1 MIEKSNFKIKKKY
14 LEKIKIL
21 KKYNESYYNRS
32 KPIVDDSVYDQLKK
46 EIFELEKKYSFL
58 KSKDS
63 PSLKIGYKPSKN
75 FIKVKHKIP
84 MLSLNNAFNK

>member
-32 KPIVDDSVYDQLKK
+32 KPIVNDSVYDQLKK

-58 KSKDS
+58 KSRIRH
-63 PSLKIGYKPSKN
+63 L
-75 FIKVKHKIP
+75 
-84 MLSLNNAFNK
+84 

>member
-46 EIFELEKKYSFL
+46 EIFELEKKYSFF

-63 PSLKIGYKPSKN
+63 PSLKIGYKP
-75 FIKVKHKIP
+75 
-84 MLSLNNAFNK
+84 